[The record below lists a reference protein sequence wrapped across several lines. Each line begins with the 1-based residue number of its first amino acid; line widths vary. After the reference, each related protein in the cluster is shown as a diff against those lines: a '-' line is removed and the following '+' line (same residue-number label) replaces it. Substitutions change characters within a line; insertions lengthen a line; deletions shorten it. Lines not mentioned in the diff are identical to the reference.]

1 MASIHFDYVSRRAM
15 AVIRI
20 ESEATR
26 SPELLAAVQADMR
39 RHAELHIP
47 WEQYADLTVVARDD
61 SGQSVGAGL
70 GETGR
75 GWLHISVVWV
85 DEKFRRQRLG
95 TQLVRAMESEA
106 LQRGCHAAY
115 LDTFSYQAKPFY
127 EKLGYEVFGTLDD
140 YPLGHQRFYM
150 RKTLKEAH
158 HEHRRD

>member
-1 MASIHFDYVSRRAM
+1 
-15 AVIRI
+15 
-20 ESEATR
+20 
-26 SPELLAAVQADMR
+26 
-39 RHAELHIP
+39 
-47 WEQYADLTVVARDD
+47 
-61 SGQSVGAGL
+61 
-70 GETGR
+70 
-75 GWLHISVVWV
+75 VVWV